1 MYTWLIKEIPLE
13 SNSEFPMKN
22 LSSSVVV
29 SMDFLCTFLQY
40 SSLRGPRN
48 STTISAAT
56 QKEPQ
61 GAWRMGLVVSGWLLC
76 KVPGRRGGEMETQ
89 LSGDSREGVQGSLA
103 VESGRLQQAGC
114 WFASVGRHTTYMQL
128 KESQNKS
135 KDTVISHSIPDN
147 DQRSRKRAS
156 GTD

>member
-1 MYTWLIKEIPLE
+1 
-13 SNSEFPMKN
+13 MKN

-48 STTISAAT
+48 STTISSCCHP
-56 QKEPQ
+56 E
-61 GAWRMGLVVSGWLLC
+61 GAPKGLEEWVLWSVADSCAKYQAEEEGKWRPSS
-76 KVPGRRGGEMETQ
+76 
-89 LSGDSREGVQGSLA
+89 SGDSREGVQGNRRWSLG
-103 VESGRLQQAGC
+103 ELQQAGC
-114 WFASVGRHTTYMQL
+114 WFCKRGKTHHIHAVE

-135 KDTVISHSIPDN
+135 KDIVVLHSIPDN